1 MNVSVTTV
9 YSLSYNENR
18 MIEIFQPIA
27 KHQLVPFSVPGTLR
41 SNTGTGTRIKGLKE
55 RHRPVQASRQ

>member
-18 MIEIFQPIA
+18 MIEILQPIA

-41 SNTGTGTRIKGLKE
+41 SNTGTGTRIKGL
-55 RHRPVQASRQ
+55 